1 MKIAFGLGHPAHFHL
16 YKNAMQIL
24 KKDHEIL
31 IFISDK
37 DILKKLLDSYN
48 FQYSIIAQT
57 KPNEGLYAKAK
68 KLFFSTKRI
77 YSELKKNKPD
87 LFVTCLSQL
96 SWVSFLLNRKCI
108 FNAEDD
114 ITYTYLQ
121 GIITYPFVN
130 TILSAKVVKTWPF
143 SFKKIGYAGYHKL
156 AYLHPNWFIPDEK
169 KKNSYINDKKYF
181 IIRTVNQSAY
191 HDINAKGLDLGTLR
205 AVINYLN
212 KLGKVYISTEKILPK
227 EFEPYILNIKEEHIH
242 HILYFADLFIGDSQ
256 SMAVECAMLGTPS
269 IRINNFANKISIINE
284 LEYKYQLT
292 YSLSPKLK
300 NKIIPLIQDI
310 SNIERDIYRVRRDK
324 MLKEKIDV
332 SAFYI
337 WFIQNYPQSI
347 KIMKE
352 NSDYQYNFK

>member
-48 FQYSIIAQT
+48 FKYTIIAQT
-57 KPNEGLYAKAK
+57 KPNEGLLAKAN
-68 KLFFSTKRI
+68 KLFFSTNRI
-77 YSELKKNKPD
+77 YRELKNNKPD

-121 GIITYPFVN
+121 GIITYPFVS

-156 AYLHPNWFIPDEK
+156 AYLHPNWFTPDESV
-169 KKNSYINDKKYF
+169 KNFYIKDKKYF
-181 IIRTVNQSAY
+181 IIRTVNQNAY
-191 HDINAKGLDLGTLR
+191 HDINARGLDLVTLR
-205 AVINYLN
+205 NIVDYLN
-212 KLGKVYISTEKILPK
+212 KLGMVYISTEKALPK
-227 EFEPYILNIKEEHIH
+227 EFERHILNIKEKDIH

-284 LEYKYQLT
+284 LEYRYQLT
-292 YSLSPKLK
+292 HSLSPKSK
-300 NKIIPLIQDI
+300 EKIVPLIQDI
-310 SNIERDIYRVRRDK
+310 FKINRDVYRDRRNN

-332 SAFYI
+332 TAFYV
-337 WFIQNYPQSI
+337 WFIENYPQSV
-347 KIMKE
+347 KIMK
-352 NSDYQYNFK
+352 NNPDYQNNFK